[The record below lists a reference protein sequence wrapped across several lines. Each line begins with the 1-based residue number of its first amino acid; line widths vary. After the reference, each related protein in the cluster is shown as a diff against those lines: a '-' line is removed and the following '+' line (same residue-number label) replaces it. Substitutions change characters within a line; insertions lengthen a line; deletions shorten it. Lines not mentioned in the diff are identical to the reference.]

1 MAEVL
6 LINDNFMYKWI
17 NLSNQK
23 HRLAEL
29 VLKNDPTISYILQ
42 THFRSK
48 NTNSL
53 KSEKMKEGIP

>member
-29 VLKNDPTISYILQ
+29 VLKTDPTIFYILQ
-42 THFRSK
+42 RFTLDPK
-48 NTNSL
+48 TQ
-53 KSEKMKEGIP
+53 IA